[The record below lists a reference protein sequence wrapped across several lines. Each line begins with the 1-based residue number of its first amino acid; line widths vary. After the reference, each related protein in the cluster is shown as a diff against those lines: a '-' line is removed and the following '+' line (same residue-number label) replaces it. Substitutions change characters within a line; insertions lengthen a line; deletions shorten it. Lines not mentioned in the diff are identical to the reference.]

1 MKYTNCIIVLLAAF
15 ILTGCSSFSSSDEE
29 EILGARTINYL
40 GETGEIA
47 DLIIPPDLTSPESQ
61 GDFVISSS
69 NLLNEN
75 SAEVQLVKV
84 TNIEVKRDAYRRWLL
99 VGKSPSDIWPLAKKF
114 LKSFGFTI
122 KKENEAIGII
132 ETEFLESNPDVP
144 DSSIG
149 VFRSM
154 FSGILK
160 AKAALPIADK
170 YRIRIEATDDDNS
183 SEVYL
188 SLTSIEEVAADK
200 NTQWQSRAKDAEL
213 ETEMLLRLM
222 VFLGS
227 DQSEAINKIQD
238 TAKSDQLRVSVYTSE
253 SGYAALVFPFDS
265 AKSWAHLGWAL
276 DELGIDIE
284 DSDAFEKS
292 YYVNLART
300 KEGGFFSKLI
310 GISAEMISVQLI
322 VKQLEG
328 GRSQVIFNDLSEEDE
343 QKTIDY
349 SFIFF
354 KEISNQF

>member
-1 MKYTNCIIVLLAAF
+1 
-15 ILTGCSSFSSSDEE
+15 
-29 EILGARTINYL
+29 
-40 GETGEIA
+40 
-47 DLIIPPDLTSPESQ
+47 
-61 GDFVISSS
+61 
-69 NLLNEN
+69 
-75 SAEVQLVKV
+75 
-84 TNIEVKRDAYRRWLL
+84 
-99 VGKSPSDIWPLAKKF
+99 
-114 LKSFGFTI
+114 
-122 KKENEAIGII
+122 
-132 ETEFLESNPDVP
+132 
-144 DSSIG
+144 
-149 VFRSM
+149 M

-170 YRIRIEATDDDNS
+170 YRIRIEATDDKNS

-227 DQSEAINKIQD
+227 DQSEAINKIKD
-238 TAKSDQLRVSVYTSE
+238 TAKGDKLPVSVYTTE
-253 SGYAALVFPFDS
+253 NGYAALVLPFDS

-276 DELGIDIE
+276 DELGVDIE
-284 DSDAFEKS
+284 DSDAIEKS
-292 YYVNLART
+292 YYVNLVRT

-310 GISAEMISVQLI
+310 GMSAENISIQLI
-322 VKQLEG
+322 VKQREEG
-328 GRSQVIFNDLSEEDE
+328 SQVIFYDLSEADE

>member
-1 MKYTNCIIVLLAAF
+1 MKNTNCIIVLLAAF

-144 DSSIG
+144 D
-149 VFRSM
+149 
-154 FSGILK
+154 
-160 AKAALPIADK
+160 
-170 YRIRIEATDDDNS
+170 
-183 SEVYL
+183 
-188 SLTSIEEVAADK
+188 
-200 NTQWQSRAKDAEL
+200 
-213 ETEMLLRLM
+213 
-222 VFLGS
+222 
-227 DQSEAINKIQD
+227 
-238 TAKSDQLRVSVYTSE
+238 
-253 SGYAALVFPFDS
+253 
-265 AKSWAHLGWAL
+265 
-276 DELGIDIE
+276 
-284 DSDAFEKS
+284 
-292 YYVNLART
+292 
-300 KEGGFFSKLI
+300 
-310 GISAEMISVQLI
+310 
-322 VKQLEG
+322 
-328 GRSQVIFNDLSEEDE
+328 
-343 QKTIDY
+343 
-349 SFIFF
+349 
-354 KEISNQF
+354 

>member
-1 MKYTNCIIVLLAAF
+1 MKYTNYIIVLLLAF
-15 ILTGCSSFSSSDEE
+15 VLTGCSSFSSSDEE
-29 EILGARTINYL
+29 KLLGVRVINYQ
-40 GETGEIA
+40 GEKGEIS
-47 DLIIPPDLTSPESQ
+47 DLIIPPDLTRPESQ
-61 GDFVISSS
+61 GDFVISAS
-69 NLLNEN
+69 NLPSEN
-75 SAEVQLVKV
+75 SDVVQLAKV
-84 TNIEVKRDAYRRWLL
+84 ANIEVKRDTYRRWLL
-99 VGKSPSDIWPLAKKF
+99 IGKPPGEIWPVAKQF

-144 DSSIG
+144 ESSIG

-160 AKAALPIADK
+160 AKQALPIADK
-170 YRIRIEATDDDNS
+170 YRIRIEAADDKNS

-188 SLTSIEEVAADK
+188 SLTSIEEVATDTS
-200 NTQWQSRAKDAEL
+200 TQWQSRAKDAEL

-222 VFLGS
+222 VYLGS

-238 TAKSDQLRVSVYTSE
+238 TAKGDTLPVSVNTTE
-253 SGYAALVFPFDS
+253 NGYASLVFPYDS
-265 AKSWAHLGWAL
+265 PKAWTYLGWAL
-276 DELGIDIE
+276 DELDVDME

-292 YYVNLART
+292 YYVNLAR
-300 KEGGFFSKLI
+300 ENERSLFSRLI
-310 GISAEMISVQLI
+310 GNDADTISVQLT
-322 VKQLEG
+322 VKQLEQ
-328 GRSQVIFNDLSEEDE
+328 GRSQVTFNDLSEKDE

>member
-1 MKYTNCIIVLLAAF
+1 MKNIKYSIVLLSVVF
-15 ILTGCSSFSSSDEE
+15 LTGCSSFSGSDDEA
-29 EILGARTINYL
+29 LGARVINYQ
-40 GETGEIA
+40 GEKGEIT
-47 DLIIPPDLTSPESQ
+47 DLIIPPDLTSPDSQ
-61 GDFVISSS
+61 GDFVISTS
-69 NLLNEN
+69 NLLSDN
-75 SAEVQLVKV
+75 STEVQLVKV

-99 VGKSPSDIWPLAKKF
+99 VGKSPSDVWPLAKKF

-122 KKENEAIGII
+122 NKENEAIGII

-170 YRIRIEATDDDNS
+170 YRIRIEATDDKNS

-227 DQSEAINKIQD
+227 DQSEAINKIKD
-238 TAKSDQLRVSVYTSE
+238 TAKGDKLPVSVYTTE
-253 SGYAALVFPFDS
+253 NGYAALVLPFDS

-276 DELGIDIE
+276 DELGVDIE
-284 DSDAFEKS
+284 DSDAIEKS
-292 YYVNLART
+292 YYVNLVRT

-310 GISAEMISVQLI
+310 GMSAENISIQLI
-322 VKQLEG
+322 VKQREEG
-328 GRSQVIFNDLSEEDE
+328 SQVIFYDLSEADE

>member
-1 MKYTNCIIVLLAAF
+1 
-15 ILTGCSSFSSSDEE
+15 
-29 EILGARTINYL
+29 
-40 GETGEIA
+40 
-47 DLIIPPDLTSPESQ
+47 
-61 GDFVISSS
+61 
-69 NLLNEN
+69 
-75 SAEVQLVKV
+75 VQLVKV

-99 VGKSPSDIWPLAKKF
+99 VGKSPSDVWPLAKKF

-122 KKENEAIGII
+122 NKENEAIGII

-170 YRIRIEATDDDNS
+170 YRIRIEATDDKNS

-227 DQSEAINKIQD
+227 DQSEAINKIKD
-238 TAKSDQLRVSVYTSE
+238 TAKGDKLPVSVYTTE
-253 SGYAALVFPFDS
+253 NGYAALVLPFDS

-276 DELGIDIE
+276 DELGVDIE
-284 DSDAFEKS
+284 DSDAIEKS
-292 YYVNLART
+292 YYVNLVRT

-310 GISAEMISVQLI
+310 GMSAENISIQLI
-322 VKQLEG
+322 VKQREEG
-328 GRSQVIFNDLSEEDE
+328 SQVIFYDLSEADE

>member
-1 MKYTNCIIVLLAAF
+1 
-15 ILTGCSSFSSSDEE
+15 
-29 EILGARTINYL
+29 
-40 GETGEIA
+40 
-47 DLIIPPDLTSPESQ
+47 
-61 GDFVISSS
+61 
-69 NLLNEN
+69 
-75 SAEVQLVKV
+75 
-84 TNIEVKRDAYRRWLL
+84 
-99 VGKSPSDIWPLAKKF
+99 
-114 LKSFGFTI
+114 
-122 KKENEAIGII
+122 
-132 ETEFLESNPDVP
+132 
-144 DSSIG
+144 
-149 VFRSM
+149 M

-170 YRIRIEATDDDNS
+170 YRIRIEATDDKNS

-227 DQSEAINKIQD
+227 DQSEAINKIKD
-238 TAKSDQLRVSVYTSE
+238 TAKGDKLPVSVYTTE
-253 SGYAALVFPFDS
+253 NGYAALVLPFDS

-276 DELGIDIE
+276 DELGVDIE
-284 DSDAFEKS
+284 DSDAIEKS

-310 GISAEMISVQLI
+310 GMSAENISIQLI
-322 VKQLEG
+322 VKQREEG
-328 GRSQVIFNDLSEEDE
+328 SQVIFYDLSEADE